1 MDCALVDLV
10 GYHFATLEHDERAKI
25 DEHLVGCTACLRAYL
40 ALKHK
45 VEDARGE
52 RPSEEARVRLRAAVE
67 ERFTPSAAAR
77 LRAWLGRPIP
87 LYQGLAAAVVAV
99 VIAAIAPA
107 IAQRAAAPAP
117 NGPYVDSA
125 RPVPESV
132 TFY

>member
-10 GYHFATLEHDERAKI
+10 GYHFATIEHDKHAKV
-25 DEHLVGCTACLRAYL
+25 DEHLVGCTTCLRAYL

-45 VEDARGE
+45 VEDAE
-52 RPSEEARVRLRAAVE
+52 RPSDKARLRLRAAVE
-67 ERFTPSAAAR
+67 TRFTPSTVGR

-99 VIAAIAPA
+99 VIAARVPTL
-107 IAQRAAAPAP
+107 AQRAARPAP
-117 NGPYVDSA
+117 TGTYVDSG

>member
-10 GYHFATLEHDERAKI
+10 GYHFATLGGDERAEV
-25 DEHLVGCTACLRAYL
+25 DEHLVGCTTCLRAYL

-45 VEDARGE
+45 VEDEE
-52 RPSEEARVRLRAAVE
+52 RPSDEARLRLRAAV
-67 ERFTPSAAAR
+67 AAR
-77 LRAWLGRPIP
+77 FRPSPIAKVRAWLGRPIP

-99 VIAAIAPA
+99 VLAALAPTLA
-107 IAQRAAAPAP
+107 RRAMTPAP
-117 NGPYVDSA
+117 SGPYVDSG